1 MAERKLMKTLSGIL
15 VAGFVL
21 GGCSNMSGQEQRTLS
36 GGAIGAGAGAAAG
49 VLTGGSWVAG
59 SVLGGAAG
67 AAIGAFTDED
77 DVSVDP

>member
-36 GGAIGAGAGAAAG
+36 GGAIGAGA
-49 VLTGGSWVAG
+49 
-59 SVLGGAAG
+59 AG